1 MGSAA
6 CSRSSARQWP
16 NGTPAPAANARARVR
31 SLAPTSPAP
40 LAQRALV
47 GRVGA
52 QRLRHLPR
60 GLARRQA
67 DLDRGHRHRLQQ
79 VGQHGLGVRALRR
92 VQVVAAQVPDE
103 LGEQRAGRD
112 RGGLVGLGPADREQA
127 GPDVQGAHGGAG
139 GRGGLVPQP
148 RRYPQRP
155 GRGQHPG
162 RVRGQDGEHPA
173 RRPGQ
178 LVVLVDVPVEAR
190 ARGHGEGRHD
200 DGGSS
205 AGVSGVFAVL
215 GVLGILVVFVVRP
228 RTMSGSRHNM
238 AAYALGRRGPDRLA
252 SGA

>member
-1 MGSAA
+1 VAE
-6 CSRSSARQWP
+6 RHARPRRERPGQGP
-16 NGTPAPAANARARVR
+16 LARPD
-31 SLAPTSPAP
+31 LAAP

-52 QRLRHLPR
+52 QRLRDLPR

-205 AGVSGVFAVL
+205 
-215 GVLGILVVFVVRP
+215 GVLVVPRVFVVRP

-238 AAYALGRRGPDRLA
+238 AAYVLGRRGPDRLA